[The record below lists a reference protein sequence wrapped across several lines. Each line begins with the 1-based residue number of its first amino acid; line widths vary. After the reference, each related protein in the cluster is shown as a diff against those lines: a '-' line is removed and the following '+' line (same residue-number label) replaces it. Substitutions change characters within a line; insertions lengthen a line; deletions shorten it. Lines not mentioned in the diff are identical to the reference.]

1 MKASFQM
8 RATAS
13 PESLVEISRFIF
25 EAARGS
31 DLDEREAFHLMMAAD
46 EACTNIIKYGR
57 SGDIEIKCDVVD
69 GKVEVEIRDDGVP
82 FDPLEAPLPDIK
94 APLHRREVGGLG
106 IYFIRSLTDD
116 LRYERRGGKNILK
129 MAVSHNEDRGS
140 EGRLKRSS
148 N

>member
-13 PESLVEISRFIF
+13 PESLVEITRFIL
-25 EAARGS
+25 EAVIGS

-57 SGDIEIKCDVVD
+57 SGFIEIKCDVVD
-69 GKVEVEIRDDGVP
+69 GRVEVEIRDDGVP
-82 FDPLEAPLPDIK
+82 FDPLKAPQPDID

-116 LRYERRGGKNILK
+116 LRYERRGGKNILT
-129 MAVSHNEDRGS
+129 MAISHDEDRGS